1 LALKNYLNINILT
14 ETETQ
19 PGNSD
24 GCHIAPQHNV
34 VRRDDSDSS
43 PHEVSMTALV
53 KNTGWAVVRW
63 FKHVAQKNKTPY
75 RWYEVDPCGM

>member
-14 ETETQ
+14 ETETR

-24 GCHIAPQHNV
+24 RCTL
-34 VRRDDSDSS
+34 RRNITWYITTTANHL
-43 PHEVSMTALV
+43 PGGSMTALV

-63 FKHVAQKNKTPY
+63 FKHIAQKNKTPY